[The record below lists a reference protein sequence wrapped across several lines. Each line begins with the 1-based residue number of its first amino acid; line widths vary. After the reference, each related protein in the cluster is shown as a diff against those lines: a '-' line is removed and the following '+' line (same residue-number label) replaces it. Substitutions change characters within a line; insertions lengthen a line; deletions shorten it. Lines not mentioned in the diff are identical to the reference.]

1 VSLVPVSLIVN
12 GSRVEREVP
21 ATLRLVDF
29 LRDDLRLTG
38 AKVVCGEGECGACSI
53 FLDEKLVDA
62 CLILAVEAHGH
73 DIRTVESLS
82 GESLTVVQQAFLD
95 DHAVQCGFCIPGM
108 VMTGEALIREDGE
121 LEESQIRQGLAGN
134 ICRCTGYHK
143 IIDAIRDAAKAAP

>member
-1 VSLVPVSLIVN
+1 MSLVPVSLIVN